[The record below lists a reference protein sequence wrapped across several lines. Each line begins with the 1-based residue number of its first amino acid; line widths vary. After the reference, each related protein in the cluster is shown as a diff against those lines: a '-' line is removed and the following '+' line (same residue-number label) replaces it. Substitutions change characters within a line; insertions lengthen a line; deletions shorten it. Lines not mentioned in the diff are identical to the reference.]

1 MADMADLERNTRE
14 LQESVMSIRMMP
26 ISFVFNRYPRLVRD
40 LAAKLGKQV
49 ELEMQ
54 GEGTELDKGLIEKI
68 SDPLMHLVRNSV
80 DHGIEMAE
88 VRAAAGKPPHG
99 TITLRAAH
107 QGGNIII
114 EVVDD
119 GAGLCRDRILDK
131 ARERGM
137 CISDSMSD
145 VDVWNLIFDAGF
157 STAAEVTD
165 VSGRGVGMDVV
176 RRNIHE
182 LGGTVEIDSCPGI
195 GTRTTVRLPLTLAI
209 MDGMS
214 VAVGSEVYILPLAGI
229 VESLQVAEGQVRS
242 IAGQGL
248 VIDVRSEY
256 MPVWSLH
263 EMFVNGPPLDCRA
276 SGTMVI
282 VESEGGK
289 AALLVDE
296 LLGQHQV
303 VVKSLDANYHK
314 VHGISGATI
323 MGDGRVAMILDIPS
337 LAREHRKHR
346 ASARSVEAAMLPP
359 ATPAPRDT
367 ATVSAP

>member
-1 MADMADLERNTRE
+1 
-14 LQESVMSIRMMP
+14 
-26 ISFVFNRYPRLVRD
+26 
-40 LAAKLGKQV
+40 
-49 ELEMQ
+49 
-54 GEGTELDKGLIEKI
+54 
-68 SDPLMHLVRNSV
+68 
-80 DHGIEMAE
+80 
-88 VRAAAGKPPHG
+88 
-99 TITLRAAH
+99 
-107 QGGNIII
+107 
-114 EVVDD
+114 
-119 GAGLCRDRILDK
+119 
-131 ARERGM
+131 
-137 CISDSMSD
+137 
-145 VDVWNLIFDAGF
+145 
-157 STAAEVTD
+157 
-165 VSGRGVGMDVV
+165 
-176 RRNIHE
+176 
-182 LGGTVEIDSCPGI
+182 
-195 GTRTTVRLPLTLAI
+195 
-209 MDGMS
+209 MS

-346 ASARSVEAAMLPP
+346 ASARSVEAAMVPP
-359 ATPAPRDT
+359 APAPRNT